1 MPQNKLMTNKNP
13 NLNTQNTLQNSSGE
27 RIQKVLAQS
36 GFGSR
41 REIEKAIV
49 DERVLVNNKIAKVG
63 QSITP
68 SDKISLNGKL
78 IFLSNSNNLP
88 RVLIYHKPEGEI
100 VSENDPEGR
109 TNVFQNLP
117 RIKNG
122 KWISIGRLDF
132 NTSGLLIF
140 TSNGELANKMMHP
153 KYEVDREYSVR
164 ILGEVSEEQIKK
176 FTKGIDLDDG
186 TAKFE
191 SISFEGGE
199 GANKW
204 YRVVLK
210 EGRNREVRHC

>member
-1 MPQNKLMTNKNP
+1 MTNKNP
-13 NLNTQNTLQNSSGE
+13 NLNTQNILQKSSGE

-68 SDKISLNGKL
+68 SDKIILNGKT

-100 VSENDPEGR
+100 VSENDPEER
-109 TNVFQNLP
+109 INVFQNLP
-117 RIKNG
+117 RIKNA

-164 ILGEVSEEQIKK
+164 ILGEVSE
-176 FTKGIDLDDG
+176 
-186 TAKFE
+186 
-191 SISFEGGE
+191 
-199 GANKW
+199 
-204 YRVVLK
+204 
-210 EGRNREVRHC
+210 

>member
-1 MPQNKLMTNKNP
+1 MTNKNP
-13 NLNTQNTLQNSSGE
+13 NLNTQNILQKSSGE

-68 SDKISLNGKL
+68 SDKIILNGKT

-100 VSENDPEGR
+100 VSENDPEER
-109 TNVFQNLP
+109 INVFQNLP
-117 RIKNG
+117 RIKNA

-176 FTKGIDLDDG
+176 FGKGIELDDG
-186 TAKFE
+186 IAKFE
-191 SISFEGGE
+191 SITLS
-199 GANKW
+199 
-204 YRVVLK
+204 LI
-210 EGRNREVRHC
+210 HI